1 MKNKMRILHST
12 QNLLNG
18 LKEKISKLDIWI
30 KWILGIIL
38 ILFLCIWGYYEYEN
52 SWDRSIGALGSWLS
66 PWVALITTV
75 LLIYISQLFRKRD
88 HQESKIQQRK
98 NILGQLKK
106 YESQLI
112 IFDTKIAARLN
123 INNQIA
129 TQLKE
134 DNNYKDIYRREALDY
149 SKKIKEA
156 EDAYRYLTLEVLA
169 EVHSG
174 VVEIRSGIENLK
186 LNASAFDYE
195 FISDKYY
202 AVVNSLVKLEKDIR
216 KSLTSKTIGNM
227 NLFNDIEG
235 TYVAFLTELEQ
246 NI

>member
-1 MKNKMRILHST
+1 MRILHST

-18 LKEKISKLDIWI
+18 LKGKISKLDIRI

-88 HQESKIQQRK
+88 HQETNIQQRK

-112 IFDTKIAARLN
+112 IFDTKIATRIN
-123 INNQIA
+123 INTQIS
-129 TQLKE
+129 TQIRR
-134 DNNYKDIYRREALDY
+134 DNNFEDIFKKEASFQKLR
-149 SKKIKEA
+149 EA
-156 EDAYRYLTLEVLA
+156 EDAYRYLTLEVLD

-186 LNASAFDYE
+186 LNASVFDYK
-195 FISDKYY
+195 FISGKYD
-202 AVVNSLVKLEKDIR
+202 AVVNSLVKLENDIR

-227 NLFNDIEG
+227 SLFNDIEV
-235 TYVAFLTELEQ
+235 TYAAFLAELEQ